1 MFKKSNGGAE
11 SGGTQLDFETMVQKM
26 PVAVMVCNLEDFTID
41 YVNEATMEGLKSIE
55 EALPCKADDIVGQCI
70 DIFHKNPEHQR
81 KLLSDPSNLPHATKI
96 MIGGETLDLLVS
108 PMFDGETYV
117 GPMLTWSVITH
128 QVKAEAETN
137 KVLKMLNDMPL
148 NVMMADK
155 DTLDITYINNTSIET
170 LRPLQDLLPVPVDKL
185 HGQCIDI
192 FHKDPSHQRKILS
205 DPTNLPYNAKIKL
218 GDEILDLNVTAI
230 NDEDGEYIG
239 PMLNWQVVTEQL
251 RVENETKKLMQMLDI
266 MPLNVM
272 MLEPENFEISYVNKT
287 SVETLRPLQDLL
299 PVSVDDLQGQCVD
312 IFHKNPAHQRQIL
325 SDPANLPYNAK
336 IQLGE
341 ETLDLRVNAISDE
354 NGEYIGPMLNWMVVS
369 DRVALAD
376 NFEGN
381 VGSVV
386 AAVSSASAEL
396 EASATSMAASAEE
409 TNAQA
414 ATVASASEQ
423 LQASIGEISQ
433 QVSSSNEIAQKA
445 LTESTQANEMISGL
459 SDAARTI
466 GEVVGMIQE
475 IAEQTNLLALNATI
489 EAARAGEAGKGF
501 AVVASEVK
509 ELATQTAKATEQIS
523 DQINSIQGATDT
535 SVEAIT
541 SINKIIDEMAQISSA
556 IAAAVEEQS
565 AATKQVADNITGV
578 STASQE
584 TGNIVGGVT
593 EAAKTLSQESQTLK
607 TRVDE
612 FLVEVRAI

>member
-1 MFKKSNGGAE
+1 MFKKSNGGTN
-11 SGGTQLDFETMVQKM
+11 GGGAQLNFETMVQKM
-26 PVAVMVCNLEDFTID
+26 PVAVMVCNLEDFKID
-41 YVNEATMEGLKSIE
+41 FVNEATMEGLKTIE
-55 EALPCKADDIVGQCI
+55 DALPCKAEDIVGQCI

-81 KLLSDPSNLPHATKI
+81 KLLSDPSNLPHQTKI
-96 MIGGETLDLLVS
+96 QIGGEVLDLLVS
-108 PMFDGETYV
+108 PMFDGEKYV
-117 GPMLTWSVITH
+117 GPMLTWSVIT
-128 QVKAEAETN
+128 E
-137 KVLKMLNDMPL
+137 KVR
-148 NVMMADK
+148 
-155 DTLDITYINNTSIET
+155 I
-170 LRPLQDLLPVPVDKL
+170 
-185 HGQCIDI
+185 
-192 FHKDPSHQRKILS
+192 
-205 DPTNLPYNAKIKL
+205 
-218 GDEILDLNVTAI
+218 
-230 NDEDGEYIG
+230 
-239 PMLNWQVVTEQL
+239 
-251 RVENETKKLMQMLDI
+251 ENETKKLLKMLDD

-272 MLEPENFEISYVNKT
+272 MLEPEDFTISYVNKT
-287 SVETLRPLQDLL
+287 SVETLRPLQSLL
-299 PVSVDDLQGQCVD
+299 PCPVDELQGQCVD

-336 IQLGE
+336 IKLGD
-341 ETLDLRVNAISDE
+341 ETLDLRVNPITDE
-354 NGEYIGPMLNWMVVS
+354 NGEYIGPMLNWTVVS

-445 LTESTQANEMISGL
+445 VTEADQANQLISGL

-523 DQINSIQGATDT
+523 DQINSMQGATDT
-535 SVEAIT
+535 SVTAIS

-612 FLVEVRAI
+612 FLVEVRSI